1 MKGLL
6 IAPIL
11 VWCLLM
17 TACESLEQQARDT
30 AAALGGA
37 IAAAQTQYQTAC
49 TATVRDSSTATAC
62 TLINKAV
69 AAQNA
74 LVTADE
80 AYCGFSPGT
89 PLTTTCTPV
98 KSAEAGL
105 SAAISNAT
113 PFVTEL
119 KAIIQ

>member
-49 TATVRDSSTATAC
+49 TATPTATAC

-89 PLTTTCTPV
+89 PLTTACTPV